1 MGIAHREASNACPR
15 CESRRLVHGE
25 LTGESDGVTFRA
37 NAARLPSLRIGVDVA
52 RGARACSE
60 CGLVWSVLSPEELD
74 EHLARFQSTHVANW
88 RLERPN
94 RPL

>member
-1 MGIAHREASNACPR
+1 MGTVHREALSACPR

-25 LTGESDGVTFRA
+25 FTGESDGVRFRA
-37 NAARLPSLRIGVDVA
+37 NAARLPSLRVGVDLAGGA
-52 RGARACSE
+52 RGCSE
-60 CGLVWSVLSPEELD
+60 CGLVWSVLRPAELD
-74 EHLARFQSTHVANW
+74 EHLARLQSVHVANW